1 MRTNNNLSKKALDLV
16 IRKSRV
22 HLYKPI
28 QIAEILYHNRIE
40 RGLNLKDLQS
50 YRNISKRWRDEV
62 SLLLVGRRSTS
73 SQKYQDNVFE
83 ANAMPPEL
91 LAKLGAINKKGK
103 GVVEAYIYK
112 ALEARLSSVR
122 EVEDYI
128 RKSTPD
134 TFDLKKLVSI
144 FQTTPGL
151 RRSVDKMYEILVYA
165 LFTTIVR
172 ALKAQV
178 TLEIGNKDK
187 EILKDFERFIKMV
200 LGIDAKQTRL
210 VSPAALYRV
219 GVTNA
224 SDRGLDIWANFG
236 PAIQVKHLTLTP
248 ELMEDI
254 VDDITSDRIVI
265 VCIDTE
271 RESIEALL
279 KQVGWSERIQG
290 VITINDLDD
299 WYKLCLSKKYR
310 TNLGVKLLQ
319 DVGREFAAEFPS
331 SKEIAPFMAKR
342 GYGKIVMPSDWQT
355 QS

>member
-28 QIAEILYHNRIE
+28 QIAEILYHHRTE
-40 RGLNLKDLQS
+40 RGLDLSDLQS

-91 LAKLGAINKKGK
+91 LTKLGEINKKSK

-254 VDDITSDRIVI
+254 ADDITSDRIVI

-271 RESIEALL
+271 RETIEALL

-310 TNLGVKLLQ
+310 ANLGVKLLQ

-331 SKEIAPFMAKR
+331 SKEIVPFMAKR
-342 GYGKIVMPSDWQT
+342 GYDKIIMPSDWQI
-355 QS
+355 QI

>member
-1 MRTNNNLSKKALDLV
+1 MRTNNNPSKKALDLV

-28 QIAEILYHNRIE
+28 QIAEILYHNRTE
-40 RGLNLKDLQS
+40 RGLDLSDLQS
-50 YRNISKRWRDEV
+50 YRNVSKRWRDEV

-91 LAKLGAINKKGK
+91 LAKLGEINKKSK

-134 TFDLKKLVSI
+134 AFDFKKLVSI

-165 LFTTIVR
+165 LFMTIVR

-254 VDDITSDRIVI
+254 ADDITSDRIVI

-271 RESIEALL
+271 RETIEALL

-310 TNLGVKLLQ
+310 ANLGVKLLQ

-331 SKEIAPFMAKR
+331 SKEIVPFMAKR
-342 GYGKIVMPSDWQT
+342 GYDKIIMPSDWQI
-355 QS
+355 QI

>member
-1 MRTNNNLSKKALDLV
+1 MTTALEVKNRIGDLFERSSVYSFRLIRIAETLHHHRTGGDFDLSKRDDFESESKEWSDE
-16 IRKSRV
+16 ISRKFFGYFPTDKQINTR
-22 HLYKPI
+22 HL
-28 QIAEILYHNRIE
+28 
-40 RGLNLKDLQS
+40 
-50 YRNISKRWRDEV
+50 
-62 SLLLVGRRSTS
+62 
-73 SQKYQDNVFE
+73 FE

-91 LAKLGAINKKGK
+91 LAKLGEINKKSK

-134 TFDLKKLVSI
+134 TFDLKKLVAI

-254 VDDITSDRIVI
+254 ADDITSDRIVI

-271 RESIEALL
+271 RETIEALL

-290 VITINDLDD
+290 VITVNDLDD

-310 TNLGVKLLQ
+310 ANLGAKLLQ

-342 GYGKIVMPSDWQT
+342 EYDKIVMPSDWQI
-355 QS
+355 QI

>member
-40 RGLNLKDLQS
+40 RGLDLSDLQS
-50 YRNISKRWRDEV
+50 YRNVSKRWRDEV

-73 SQKYQDNVFE
+73 SQKYQDNIFE

-91 LAKLGAINKKGK
+91 LAKLGEINKKSK
-103 GVVEAYIYK
+103 GVVETYIYK

-165 LFTTIVR
+165 LFSTIVR

-254 VDDITSDRIVI
+254 ADDITSDRIVI

-310 TNLGVKLLQ
+310 ANLGAKLLQ

-331 SKEIAPFMAKR
+331 SKKIAPFMAKR
-342 GYGKIVMPSDWQT
+342 GYDKIVMPSDWQI
-355 QS
+355 QI

>member
-28 QIAEILYHNRIE
+28 QIAEILYHHRTE
-40 RGLNLKDLQS
+40 RGLDLSDLQS

-91 LAKLGAINKKGK
+91 LTKLGEINKKSK

-187 EILKDFERFIKMV
+187 EIWKAFERFIKMV
-200 LGIDAKQTRL
+200 LGIDAKQPRL

-254 VDDITSDRIVI
+254 ADDITSDRIVI

-271 RESIEALL
+271 RETIETLL

-310 TNLGVKLLQ
+310 ANLGAKLLQ

-342 GYGKIVMPSDWQT
+342 GYDKIVMPSDWQI
-355 QS
+355 QI

>member
-1 MRTNNNLSKKALDLV
+1 MRTNNLSKKALDLV

-28 QIAEILYHNRIE
+28 QIAEILYHNRTE
-40 RGLNLKDLQS
+40 RGLNLSDLQS
-50 YRNISKRWRDEV
+50 YRNVSKRWRDEV

-73 SQKYQDNVFE
+73 SQKYQDNIFE

-91 LAKLGAINKKGK
+91 LAKLGKINKKSK

-122 EVEDYI
+122 EVESYI

-134 TFDLKKLVSI
+134 AFDLKKLVSI

-248 ELMEDI
+248 ERMEDI
-254 VDDITSDRIVI
+254 ADDITSDRIVI

-310 TNLGVKLLQ
+310 ANLGAKLLQ
-319 DVGREFAAEFPS
+319 DVGRELAAEFPS
-331 SKEIAPFMAKR
+331 SKAIAPFMAKR
-342 GYGKIVMPSDWQT
+342 GYDKIVMPSDWQI
-355 QS
+355 QV